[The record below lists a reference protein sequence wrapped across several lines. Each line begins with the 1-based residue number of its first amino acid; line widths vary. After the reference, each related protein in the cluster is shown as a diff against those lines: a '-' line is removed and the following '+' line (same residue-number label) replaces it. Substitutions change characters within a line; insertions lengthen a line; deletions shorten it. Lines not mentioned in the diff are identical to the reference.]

1 MDEETE
7 IFRSNLHIK
16 DDTPKKQ
23 QSWTI
28 AHLSQLLPMLWPPSQ
43 VAPQLATDSHNVSN
57 LQEGAKIIAPISQK
71 SKLSHPEDNLDRLS
85 RSTSIQLWNV
95 SQERHLHQSSPHS
108 SDFLLHVQLR
118 GFFCV
123 NALDHL
129 LSKRWDADC
138 KHFSL
143 GAFQLPQQEEEKK
156 KKERKRNKKKALEG
170 REDDEDEGKGVKGE
184 EERRSKG
191 GGGSGREGVLLTR
204 TTVVYQFPILRI
216 QNCQRRCVH
225 QHCLFTQEGFHSAVS
240 ILQALAWDRSSMRL
254 SQHSPVKGKATLT

>member
-7 IFRSNLHIK
+7 IFRSNLHTK
-16 DDTPKKQ
+16 DDTPRKQ

-85 RSTSIQLWNV
+85 RSTSIQLRNI

-118 GFFCV
+118 EFFCV

-129 LSKRWDADC
+129 LSKSWDADC

-143 GAFQLPQQEEEKK
+143 DAFQLPQQEEEKK
-156 KKERKRNKKKALEG
+156 KKERKMNKKKALEG
-170 REDDEDEGKGVKGE
+170 REDDEDEGKAVKGG
-184 EERRSKG
+184 RRKEKQGRGRKRG
-191 GGGSGREGVLLTR
+191 GGCPANKDHGRLPISHPKDPEQPETLCPSALPVQTGGFSLCSFHPSSLGLKSKFNATF
-204 TTVVYQFPILRI
+204 TTFP
-216 QNCQRRCVH
+216 
-225 QHCLFTQEGFHSAVS
+225 S
-240 ILQALAWDRSSMRL
+240 
-254 SQHSPVKGKATLT
+254 